1 MEYYSYKVNSY
12 LSILILMIGRQDG
25 LKQLTMALLARFSI
39 KH

>member
-12 LSILILMIGRQDG
+12 LSILILMIGRQDS
-25 LKQLTMALLARFSI
+25 LKQLTVVLPARSSI

>member
-1 MEYYSYKVNSY
+1 MRYCIYKADSYPST
-12 LSILILMIGRQDG
+12 LILMIGRQDG